1 MKLTKNNIDELNIEV
16 ALTVEPSDY
25 AENRKKK
32 LSDIRRRAEIKGFR
46 KGMVPASL
54 IEKMYGASALVDAV
68 NEVISHELT
77 SFIKDEKLSV
87 IGEPLP
93 ADNQPENDWT
103 NGNTFNFTFEIACNP
118 EVKLE
123 FGKEDKITSYEIKV
137 SDEAKKEMKDNLL
150 KQYGSLEDGDEAKAD
165 DFIIADL
172 EQGENRIEST
182 YIALRNVSEACKSQ
196 FLGVKAG
203 DSFEVNVNEAFENEA
218 DRAALIKVKKE
229 ELEGIDPVF
238 KLTVKTVKTFTS
250 APLTTETY
258 DKIFGEGVVA
268 DEAGFDAKIE
278 ERLVAEYA
286 NETEYRLSRDIR
298 EYLVKKADLKLP
310 ETFMKKWL
318 KVANEGKFTAE
329 QIDKE
334 FDAFAEDYR
343 WSLVRDFLLKK
354 YGVKIE
360 QEDILASARGFA
372 AYQFAMYGMPNVPAE
387 QLDNY
392 AKSILADENQSRRI
406 VDQVESEKAIAAV
419 KPELKINKKSVSV
432 EQFRELK

>member
-150 KQYGSLEDGDEAKAD
+150 KQYGSLEKGGEARAD

-229 ELEGIDPVF
+229 ELEGIDPVY

-406 VDQVESEKAIAAV
+406 VEQVESEKAIAAV

>member
-54 IEKMYGASALVDAV
+54 IEKMYGASALVDSV

-196 FLGVKAG
+196 FVGVKAG

-229 ELEGIDPVF
+229 ELEGIDPVY

>member
-54 IEKMYGASALVDAV
+54 IEKMYGASALVDSV

-203 DSFEVNVNEAFENEA
+203 DSFDVNVNEAFENEA

-229 ELEGIDPVF
+229 ELEGIDPVY

-406 VDQVESEKAIAAV
+406 VEQVESEKAIAAV

>member
-54 IEKMYGASALVDAV
+54 IEKMYGASALVDSV

-196 FLGVKAG
+196 FVGVKAG

-229 ELEGIDPVF
+229 ELEGIDPVY

-406 VDQVESEKAIAAV
+406 VEQVESEKAIAAV

>member
-229 ELEGIDPVF
+229 ELEGIDPVY

-406 VDQVESEKAIAAV
+406 VEQVESEKAIAAV
-419 KPELKINKKSVSV
+419 KPELKINKKSESV

>member
-54 IEKMYGASALVDAV
+54 IEKMYGASALVDSV

-103 NGNTFNFTFEIACNP
+103 NGNTFSFTFEIACNP

-123 FGKEDKITSYEIKV
+123 FGKDDKITSYEIKV
-137 SDEAKKEMKDNLL
+137 SDEAKKEMKENLL
-150 KQYGSLEDGDEAKAD
+150 KQYGSLEDGGEAKAD

-229 ELEGIDPVF
+229 ELEGIDPVY

-406 VDQVESEKAIAAV
+406 VEQVESEKAIAAV

>member
-150 KQYGSLEDGDEAKAD
+150 KQYGSLEDGGEAKAD

-229 ELEGIDPVF
+229 ELEGIDPVY

-268 DEAGFDAKIE
+268 DEASFDAKIE

-406 VDQVESEKAIAAV
+406 VEQVESEKAIAAV

>member
-54 IEKMYGASALVDAV
+54 IEKMYGASALVDSV

-123 FGKEDKITSYEIKV
+123 FGKDDKITSYEIKV
-137 SDEAKKEMKDNLL
+137 SDEAKKEMKENLL

-229 ELEGIDPVF
+229 ELEGIDPVY

-406 VDQVESEKAIAAV
+406 VEQVESEKAIAAV

>member
-137 SDEAKKEMKDNLL
+137 SDEAK
-150 KQYGSLEDGDEAKAD
+150 AD

-229 ELEGIDPVF
+229 ELEGIDPVY

-286 NETEYRLSRDIR
+286 NETEYRLSKDIR

-406 VDQVESEKAIAAV
+406 VEQVESEKAIAAV

>member
-150 KQYGSLEDGDEAKAD
+150 KQYGSLEDGGEAKAD

-229 ELEGIDPVF
+229 GLEGIDPVY

-406 VDQVESEKAIAAV
+406 VEQVESEKAIAAV

>member
-1 MKLTKNNIDELNIEV
+1 M
-16 ALTVEPSDY
+16 
-25 AENRKKK
+25 
-32 LSDIRRRAEIKGFR
+32 
-46 KGMVPASL
+46 
-54 IEKMYGASALVDAV
+54 
-68 NEVISHELT
+68 
-77 SFIKDEKLSV
+77 
-87 IGEPLP
+87 
-93 ADNQPENDWT
+93 
-103 NGNTFNFTFEIACNP
+103 
-118 EVKLE
+118 KLE

-229 ELEGIDPVF
+229 ELEGIDPVY

-406 VDQVESEKAIAAV
+406 VEQVESEKAIAAV

>member
-196 FLGVKAG
+196 FVGVKAG
-203 DSFEVNVNEAFENEA
+203 DSFDVNVNEAFENEA

-229 ELEGIDPVF
+229 ELEGIDPVY

-406 VDQVESEKAIAAV
+406 VEQVESEKAIAAV

>member
-103 NGNTFNFTFEIACNP
+103 NGNTFNFTFEIACKP

-150 KQYGSLEDGDEAKAD
+150 KQYGSLEDGGEAKAD

-286 NETEYRLSRDIR
+286 NETEYRLSKDIR

-406 VDQVESEKAIAAV
+406 VEQVESEKAIAAV

>member
-103 NGNTFNFTFEIACNP
+103 NGNTFNFTLEIACNP

-150 KQYGSLEDGDEAKAD
+150 KQYGSLEDGGEAKAE

-229 ELEGIDPVF
+229 ELEGIDPVY

-406 VDQVESEKAIAAV
+406 VEQVESEKAIAAV

>member
-54 IEKMYGASALVDAV
+54 IEKMYGASALVDSV
-68 NEVISHELT
+68 NEVISHELA

-196 FLGVKAG
+196 FVGVKAG

-229 ELEGIDPVF
+229 ELEGIDPVY
-238 KLTVKTVKTFTS
+238 KLTVKTVKTVTS

-286 NETEYRLSRDIR
+286 NETEYRLSKDIR

-406 VDQVESEKAIAAV
+406 VEQVESEKAIAAV

>member
-137 SDEAKKEMKDNLL
+137 SDEAKKEMKGNLL

-203 DSFEVNVNEAFENEA
+203 DSFDVNVNEAFENEA

-229 ELEGIDPVF
+229 ELEGIDPVY

-406 VDQVESEKAIAAV
+406 VEQVESEKAIAAV

>member
-150 KQYGSLEDGDEAKAD
+150 KQYGSLEDGGEAKAD

-268 DEAGFDAKIE
+268 DKAGFDAKIE

-286 NETEYRLSRDIR
+286 NETEYRLSKDIR

-406 VDQVESEKAIAAV
+406 VEQVESEKAIAAV

>member
-46 KGMVPASL
+46 KGMVPSSL
-54 IEKMYGASALVDAV
+54 IEKMYGASALVDSV

-150 KQYGSLEDGDEAKAD
+150 KQYGSLEDGGEAKAD

-229 ELEGIDPVF
+229 ELEGIDPVY

>member
-54 IEKMYGASALVDAV
+54 IEKMYGASALVDSV

-150 KQYGSLEDGDEAKAD
+150 KQYGSLEDGGEAKAD

-196 FLGVKAG
+196 FVGVKAG

-229 ELEGIDPVF
+229 ELEGIDPVY

-334 FDAFAEDYR
+334 FNAFAEDYR

-406 VDQVESEKAIAAV
+406 VEQVESEKAIAAV

>member
-54 IEKMYGASALVDAV
+54 IEKMYGASALVDSV

-150 KQYGSLEDGDEAKAD
+150 KQYGSLEDGGEAKAD

-229 ELEGIDPVF
+229 ELEGIDPVY

-406 VDQVESEKAIAAV
+406 VEQVESEKAIAAV

>member
-68 NEVISHELT
+68 NEVISHELA

-203 DSFEVNVNEAFENEA
+203 DSFDVNVNEAFENEA

-406 VDQVESEKAIAAV
+406 VEQVESEKAIAAV

>member
-54 IEKMYGASALVDAV
+54 IEKMYGASALVDSV

-150 KQYGSLEDGDEAKAD
+150 KQYGSLEDGGEAKAD

-229 ELEGIDPVF
+229 ELEGIDPVY

-286 NETEYRLSRDIR
+286 NETEYRLSKDIR

-406 VDQVESEKAIAAV
+406 VEQVESEKAIAAV

>member
-137 SDEAKKEMKDNLL
+137 SDEAKKEMKENLL
-150 KQYGSLEDGDEAKAD
+150 KQYGSLEDGGEAKAD

-229 ELEGIDPVF
+229 ELEGIDPVY

-406 VDQVESEKAIAAV
+406 VEQVESEKAIAPV

>member
-54 IEKMYGASALVDAV
+54 IEKMYGASALVDSV

-150 KQYGSLEDGDEAKAD
+150 KQYGSLEDGDEAKAE

-182 YIALRNVSEACKSQ
+182 YIALRNVSEACQSQ
-196 FLGVKAG
+196 FVGVKAG

-229 ELEGIDPVF
+229 ELEGIDPVY

-406 VDQVESEKAIAAV
+406 VEQVESEKAIAAV

>member
-137 SDEAKKEMKDNLL
+137 SDEAKKEMKENLL
-150 KQYGSLEDGDEAKAD
+150 KQYGSLEDGGEAKAD

-229 ELEGIDPVF
+229 ELEGIDPVY

-406 VDQVESEKAIAAV
+406 VEQVESEKAIAAV

>member
-137 SDEAKKEMKDNLL
+137 SDEAKKEMKENLL

-203 DSFEVNVNEAFENEA
+203 DSFDVNVNEAFENEA

-229 ELEGIDPVF
+229 ELEGIDPVY

-406 VDQVESEKAIAAV
+406 VEQVESEKAIAAV

>member
-229 ELEGIDPVF
+229 ELEGIDPVY

-258 DKIFGEGVVA
+258 DKVFGEGVVA

-406 VDQVESEKAIAAV
+406 VEQVESEKAIAAV

>member
-54 IEKMYGASALVDAV
+54 IEKMYGASALVDSV

-196 FLGVKAG
+196 FVGVKAG

-229 ELEGIDPVF
+229 ELEGIDPVY

-334 FDAFAEDYR
+334 FNAFAEDYR

-406 VDQVESEKAIAAV
+406 VEQVESEKAIAAV

>member
-93 ADNQPENDWT
+93 ADNQPEIDWT

-229 ELEGIDPVF
+229 ELEGIDPVY

>member
-172 EQGENRIEST
+172 EQG
-182 YIALRNVSEACKSQ
+182 
-196 FLGVKAG
+196 
-203 DSFEVNVNEAFENEA
+203 
-218 DRAALIKVKKE
+218 
-229 ELEGIDPVF
+229 
-238 KLTVKTVKTFTS
+238 
-250 APLTTETY
+250 
-258 DKIFGEGVVA
+258 
-268 DEAGFDAKIE
+268 
-278 ERLVAEYA
+278 
-286 NETEYRLSRDIR
+286 
-298 EYLVKKADLKLP
+298 
-310 ETFMKKWL
+310 
-318 KVANEGKFTAE
+318 
-329 QIDKE
+329 
-334 FDAFAEDYR
+334 
-343 WSLVRDFLLKK
+343 
-354 YGVKIE
+354 
-360 QEDILASARGFA
+360 
-372 AYQFAMYGMPNVPAE
+372 
-387 QLDNY
+387 
-392 AKSILADENQSRRI
+392 
-406 VDQVESEKAIAAV
+406 
-419 KPELKINKKSVSV
+419 
-432 EQFRELK
+432 

>member
-229 ELEGIDPVF
+229 ELEGIDPVY

-372 AYQFAMYGMPNVPAE
+372 AYQFAMYGMPNVPAD

-406 VDQVESEKAIAAV
+406 VEQVESEKAIAAV